1 MVIDWSSVAR
11 CAWSGRIKAL
21 LARLGASSQ
30 GGLAELVCGLDGS
43 VAFSI
48 AELLDLVARYMV
60 APSGARGEIGSSILS
75 SLVELYRVTRGV
87 YGVGLPAGLHR
98 AVNKLLLGDEGAV
111 REIVAAVEELV
122 KNLAGRRG

>member
-1 MVIDWSSVAR
+1 
-11 CAWSGRIKAL
+11 L

-30 GGLAELVCGLDGS
+30 AGLAELVCKLDDS

-48 AELLDLVARYMV
+48 VELLDLVARYRV

-87 YGVGLPAGLHR
+87 YGAGLPVELHR
-98 AVNKLLLGDEGAV
+98 AVDKLLGGEEAV
-111 REIVAAVEELV
+111 GEIVAAVEELV

>member
-1 MVIDWSSVAR
+1 M
-11 CAWSGRIKAL
+11 

-30 GGLAELVCGLDGS
+30 AGLAELVCSLDDS

-48 AELLDLVARYMV
+48 VELLDLVARYKA

-87 YGVGLPAGLHR
+87 YGVGLPAELHR
-98 AVNKLLLGDEGAV
+98 AVNELIRGDEEAV
-111 REIVAAVEELV
+111 REIVAAAEELV